1 MSESRTI
8 AFDVNG
14 EPREGA
20 AGLTVRGLIEELGL
34 GDRRV
39 AVERNLSVV
48 LRDEYDDTVIT
59 EGDRIEIVSL
69 VGGG

>member
-1 MSESRTI
+1 MSESETI
-8 AFDVNG
+8 AIDVNG
-14 EPREGA
+14 APRECA

-39 AVERNLSVV
+39 AVERNLTVV